1 MGCLGKR
8 KIPQDSPE
16 ISVRL
21 LGRAATTSGPLSC
34 LLWAQEESLKLVRA
48 SRSLPV
54 PPESCNPLEVCAN
67 TYWVKSPWI
76 SQSSF
81 VEVVNSVPQ
90 SKNEMFEFFPH
101 LLLRIYNMAGIIW
114 NTFICIF
121 SLLSLARLL
130 LLSSTHEEW
139 TCIWYQGG
147 GSENWFGDSTI
158 WVNNSSVYVTRF
170 WLFR

>member
-1 MGCLGKR
+1 MGPIIVPVLWAVWENER
-8 KIPQDSPE
+8 YHRESPE

-48 SRSLPV
+48 SWSLPL

-90 SKNEMFEFFPH
+90 LKK
-101 LLLRIYNMAGIIW
+101 W
-114 NTFICIF
+114 DVWIF
-121 SLLSLARLL
+121 SSPFASHLQYGRHYMEYFYMYF
-130 LLSSTHEEW
+130 SSFKSCKIT
-139 TCIWYQGG
+139 
-147 GSENWFGDSTI
+147 FTI
-158 WVNNSSVYVTRF
+158 FHTWGMDLYLIPGPRF
-170 WLFR
+170 WELIWWLDHLG